1 MNVRSA
7 NVVPLVPYHEVSN
20 AMFWNAIQMLA
31 QSVANCK
38 NLRVPIPTNSNVG
51 STASRVKN
59 FVRMNSPEFLGWKI
73 GEDSQ
78 NFINDVKKIFEV
90 I

>member
-1 MNVRSA
+1 
-7 NVVPLVPYHEVSN
+7 
-20 AMFWNAIQMLA
+20 MLA
-31 QSVANCK
+31 QSVANFK

-51 STASRVKN
+51 SAASRVKN